1 MQSIQLLINISSLY
15 KLMSMN
21 ESNNENFDLNEDKSE
36 SQSLGSTQ
44 EDTKSKNEINLDN
57 PDNNLNESDNENN
70 YYDDSNDQND
80 NLSNSDD
87 LPHHKLKKDEQYRLG
102 GRPPLITL
110 CNLMVGPLLS
120 QIAQSLYGIMDSFWI
135 SRSIGTKGMTVMSI
149 ILVIDFINIAFA
161 QYFNVAVSARISYL
175 FGKHLKE
182 ECSQV
187 VVDFF
192 RICIIVGI
200 IIPAIFLPCV
210 DPLMRWYGGDDE
222 IVPMCMDYLLPAL
235 CCSMLN
241 YTYLSLCGLLQAM
254 GNSGIY
260 GICQVSSAILNMA
273 CFDPLFLLGIKSG
286 MWGASLATAISNF
299 IPMICLY
306 VCLFKGKFVV
316 KPKFNMYIKKFSPH
330 SWKAL
335 RVSLSQLIANL
346 ASSLPILILSKLV
359 AQSAT
364 NAGNYVEVMAA
375 WNVNDRLYAFAI
387 CICNGLNQG
396 FLPAASYAFGCER
409 FNRLLQMFLLTVLIG
424 TIWTTFVCILIESIP
439 KQIARIWGKSEKY
452 LEVAPKMLRIG
463 FASCFA
469 NQIILTTAATLQ
481 AMKMVILSIVTS
493 VLTML
498 IPIPIFSFILYYTK
512 KNDPVRMLFSFIGH
526 DLWAVLI
533 TIIVIIWK
541 LRFLWKAPKDSE
553 LNLGKVQQNNSVSEY
568 NQEEK
573 SVSESNHEENSL
585 EEV

>member
-1 MQSIQLLINISSLY
+1 MNKSSNEDLVDNEDNSLSSSLDSVE
-15 KLMSMN
+15 KNSVSNNNSISAADSKTSQN
-21 ESNNENFDLNEDKSE
+21 ESENIEVNSDESPNENE
-36 SQSLGSTQ
+36 
-44 EDTKSKNEINLDN
+44 
-57 PDNNLNESDNENN
+57 
-70 YYDDSNDQND
+70 DSNNQ
-80 NLSNSDD
+80 DD
-87 LPHHKLKKDEQYRLG
+87 ENYKKNKKDEQYRLG
-102 GRPPLITL
+102 GRSPLSTL
-110 CNLMVGPLLS
+110 CHLIIGPLLS
-120 QIAQSLYGIMDSFWI
+120 QISQSLYGIMDSFWI

-175 FGKHLKE
+175 FGKHMKE

-187 VVDFF
+187 IIDFF

-200 IIPAIFLPCV
+200 LLPVILLPCV
-210 DPLMRWYGGDDE
+210 HPLMRWYGGDDE

-260 GICQVSSAILNMA
+260 GICQVSSAVLNMA
-273 CFDPLFLLGIKSG
+273 CFDPLFLVGIKSG
-286 MWGASLATAISNF
+286 MWGASLATALSNF
-299 IPMICLY
+299 IPMLVLY
-306 VCLFKGKFVV
+306 ILLFKGKFVV
-316 KPKFNMYIKKFSPH
+316 KPKFNMYLKKFSPH

-346 ASSLPILILSKLV
+346 ASALPILILSKLI

-364 NAGNYVEVMAA
+364 NAGNYVDVMAV

-409 FNRLLQMFLLTVLIG
+409 LNRLLRMFLITVLIG

-439 KQIARIWGKSEKY
+439 KQIAQIWGNDEGY
-452 LEVAPKMLRIG
+452 LKVAPKMLRIS
-463 FASCFA
+463 FMSCFA

-493 VLTML
+493 ILTML
-498 IPIPIFSFILYYTK
+498 IPIPVFGFILYYTK
-512 KNDPVRMLFSFIGH
+512 KNDPVRMMYSFIGH
-526 DLWAVLI
+526 DLWAVFVS
-533 TIIVIIWK
+533 IIVIVWK

-553 LNLGKVQQNNSVSEY
+553 LNLN
-568 NQEEK
+568 NQEDHLDK
-573 SVSESNHEENSL
+573 SYAASNNEDTEN
-585 EEV
+585 EEVY